1 MTHEKIRN
9 IMKTCYKFNLIKMK
23 RGVIVSLEK
32 MYTVDD
38 IAEKTRLST
47 RTIRTFLKEG
57 VLKGTKLGG
66 QWRFS
71 EEDVKHF
78 MSNDTAKSAV
88 VDDNRQEV
96 IDFLDGVKTS
106 FNGVIQICT
115 VVDLYISKL
124 ESYKKSDDLMALIE
138 KQPQE
143 EYLQYVYDY
152 DENQGRARFTLF
164 AKPEFIVDAV
174 KLLSY

>member
-1 MTHEKIRN
+1 MAI
-9 IMKTCYKFNLIKMK
+9 
-23 RGVIVSLEK
+23 EK
-32 MYTVDD
+32 MYTIDD
-38 IAEKTRLST
+38 IADRTCLST

-57 VLKGTKLGG
+57 ILTGTKLGG

-71 EEDVKHF
+71 ENDVKQF
-78 MSNDTAKSAV
+78 MSNSATKNAV
-88 VDDNRQEV
+88 SDDNRQEV

-106 FNGVIQICT
+106 FSGITQICT
-115 VVDLYISKL
+115 IVDLYISKL
-124 ESYKKSDDLMALIE
+124 QSYEKSDALMEIIN

-152 DENQGRARFTLF
+152 DEAQGRARFTIF

-174 KLLSY
+174 NLLKQ